1 MHADSEFD
9 EVVLFELPSTDEAQ
23 RLWLRLQGTRL
34 AWLHR
39 RDDSLFVAVALRA
52 ETGDLARLL
61 REVEAWVADCG
72 LPYVPFELDG
82 RCYELRARREALA
95 GNAAA

>member
-1 MHADSEFD
+1 MYADSQFD
-9 EVVLFELPSTDEAQ
+9 EVVLFELPANDYAQ

-52 ETGDLARLL
+52 EADDLARLL
-61 REVEAWVADCG
+61 RDVETWVADCA
-72 LPYVPFELDG
+72 LAYVPFELDG
-82 RCYELRARREALA
+82 RRYELRARGELVAQ
-95 GNAAA
+95 NAA